1 MFKTVIALRHVF
13 FEDLSAFAPILAEAG
28 YKIEYLDLGVD
39 DLKTSKASEAE
50 LVVALGGP
58 IGAYEENLY
67 PYLKDEVD
75 LLEWRLARGRPTIG
89 ICLGA
94 QLVARALGARVYPGQ
109 IKEIGFGAIIL
120 TEEGRR
126 SCLTSFENGS
136 VLHWHG
142 DTFDLPDGAVH
153 LASSVNYENQAFG
166 YGLNAIAFQ
175 FHPEAGAGEF
185 ERWLIGHAVEL
196 VQAGKNVT
204 LLRAE
209 YLRFRSALKHNA
221 ESCLGSWL
229 AGLRQG
235 SEDAPH

>member
-39 DLKTSKASEAE
+39 DLKTSKALEAE

-67 PYLKDEVD
+67 PYLKDEID
-75 LLEWRLARGRPTIG
+75 LLERRLATGRPTLG

-94 QLVARALGARVYPGQ
+94 QLMARALGARVYAGQ
-109 IKEIGFGAIIL
+109 IKEIGFGAIDL

-126 SCLTSFENGS
+126 SCLAPFENGS

-142 DTFDLPDGAVH
+142 DTFDLPDAAVR
-153 LASSVNYENQAFG
+153 LASTINYENQAFG

-185 ERWLIGHAVEL
+185 ERWLIGHAAEL
-196 VQAGKNVT
+196 AQAGKDVA

-229 AGLRQG
+229 AELGQG
-235 SEDAPH
+235 PEDAPH